1 MPALQS
7 SHFQKLVCLLLQGAS
22 DDEKEMAQNAINLVA
37 PDREPVTINE
47 GEEPAEFW
55 SSLGGEGDYNKGY
68 DGQGI
73 PLLVPRLFHC
83 HVSPTGK
90 LRVEEITDFKQEVT
104 QIISLFFL
112 FGSQEV
118 KSLFASHYYI

>member
-1 MPALQS
+1 
-7 SHFQKLVCLLLQGAS
+7 LQGAS

-47 GEEPAEFW
+47 GEEPSEFW
-55 SSLGGEGDYNKGY
+55 SSLGGKGDYNKGY

-90 LRVEEITDFKQEVT
+90 LRVEEITHFRQEVT
-104 QIISLFFL
+104 HKLFNFFYL
-112 FGSQEV
+112 EA
-118 KSLFASHYYI
+118 KR

>member
-1 MPALQS
+1 MT
-7 SHFQKLVCLLLQGAS
+7 CLLLQGAS

-55 SSLGGEGDYNKGY
+55 SSLGGKGDYNKGY

-83 HVSPTGK
+83 HVSATGK
-90 LRVEEITDFKQEVT
+90 LRVEEITHFRQEVT
-104 QIISLFFL
+104 HKLFNF
-112 FGSQEV
+112 F
-118 KSLFASHYYI
+118 FI

>member
-1 MPALQS
+1 LPTLHS
-7 SHFQKLVCLLLQGAS
+7 SHFQKLACLLLQGAS

-68 DGQGI
+68 DGQGV

-83 HVSPTGK
+83 RVLPTGK
-90 LRVEEITDFKQEVT
+90 LRVEEITDFRQEVT
-104 QIISLFFL
+104 HKLFHFY
-112 FGSQEV
+112 FIWKPKGE
-118 KSLFASHYYI
+118 KFIHF

>member
-1 MPALQS
+1 M
-7 SHFQKLVCLLLQGAS
+7 LQGAS

-37 PDREPVTINE
+37 PDCAPVTINE

-55 SSLGGEGDYNKGY
+55 SSLGGKGDYNKGY

-83 HVSPTGK
+83 RVSPTGK
-90 LRVEEITDFKQEVT
+90 LRVEEITHFRQEVT
-104 QIISLFFL
+104 HKLFNFFFLL

-118 KSLFASHYYI
+118 KSLFTSHY

>member
-1 MPALQS
+1 LPAFHS
-7 SHFQKLVCLLLQGAS
+7 SHFQKLACLLLQGAS
-22 DDEKEMAQNAINLVA
+22 DDEKEMARNAINLVA

-55 SSLGGEGDYNKGY
+55 SSLGGKGDYNKGY

-73 PLLVPRLFHC
+73 PLLVPCLFHC

-90 LRVEEITDFKQEVT
+90 LRVEEITHFRQEVT
-104 QIISLFFL
+104 HKLFNFYL

-118 KSLFASHYYI
+118 KSLLFSHYYI

>member
-1 MPALQS
+1 M
-7 SHFQKLVCLLLQGAS
+7 QGAS
-22 DDEKEMAQNAINLVA
+22 DDEKEMAQNAVNLVA

-68 DGQGI
+68 DGQGA

-83 HVSPTGK
+83 RVLPTGK
-90 LRVEEITDFKQEVT
+90 LKVEEITYFRQEVT
-104 QIISLFFL
+104 HKLFHFFFYL
-112 FGSQEV
+112 EA
-118 KSLFASHYYI
+118 KR